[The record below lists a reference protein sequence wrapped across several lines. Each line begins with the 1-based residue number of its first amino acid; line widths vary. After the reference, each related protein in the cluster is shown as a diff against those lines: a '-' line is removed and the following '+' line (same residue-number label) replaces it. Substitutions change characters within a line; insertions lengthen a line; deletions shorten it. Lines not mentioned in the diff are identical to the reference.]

1 MIIQDFSIDEYNWKV
16 KVFYDIEDW
25 AIPMIVDEVKL
36 LGPYEEDIEDI
47 YESLAKRTP
56 NTGYIYSNIIDG
68 KSVIIIEKTTSA
80 AEFQD
85 TFDHEKGHL
94 AMHISIAKKIDPF
107 SEEFQYLNGT
117 IGHEMFKVAKRFL
130 CDHCRSKE

>member
-56 NTGYIYSNIIDG
+56 NTGYIYSNILHQQLSSKI
-68 KSVIIIEKTTSA
+68 
-80 AEFQD
+80 
-85 TFDHEKGHL
+85 HL
-94 AMHISIAKKIDPF
+94 TMKR
-107 SEEFQYLNGT
+107 GT
-117 IGHEMFKVAKRFL
+117 WQCI
-130 CDHCRSKE
+130 